1 MTPVVVLV
9 GAPGA
14 GKTTVGRALAERR
27 GVEFRDT
34 DLDVEEAAGKSV
46 HDIFID
52 DGEAAFRR
60 LEREAVTRALAE
72 HAGVL
77 ALGGGA
83 VLDAT
88 TRDALAGHP
97 VVFLDV
103 GLAAAAERV
112 GFNRSRPLLVLN
124 PRTELQ
130 RMLTERRPSYEAVAS
145 CIVDTNGRD
154 VDAVV
159 TEIDTF
165 LDARP

>member
-9 GAPGA
+9 GPPGA

-34 DLDVEEAAGKSV
+34 DLDVEHAAQKSV
-46 HDIFID
+46 PDIFIE
-52 DGEAAFRR
+52 DGEAAFRE
-60 LEREAVTRALAE
+60 LERLAVAQALVE
-72 HAGVL
+72 HEGVL

-83 VLDAT
+83 VLDAS
-88 TRDALAGHP
+88 TRDALSGHH
-97 VVFLDV
+97 VLFLDV

-130 RMLTERRPSYEAVAS
+130 RMLTERRPSYEAVATS
-145 CIVDTNGRD
+145 TVDTNGREVDD
-154 VDAVV
+154 VVA
-159 TEIDTF
+159 EIEAL
-165 LDARP
+165 LDARR